1 MKTSDII
8 HAVKARQDEIARALA
23 QGSATTWESYQRLVG
38 EHEGLERTLE
48 IINNLLEKEED
59 DY

>member
-23 QGSATTWESYQRLVG
+23 QGSATTWEAYQRLVG
-38 EHEGLERTLE
+38 EHDGLERSLE

>member
-23 QGSATTWESYQRLVG
+23 QGSATTWEAYQRLVG
-38 EHEGLERTLE
+38 EHDGLERTLE